1 MGPPAKRSKVPGEF
15 YATDKSQ
22 LGPLAKRSRAAEE
35 GWIKRRK
42 GEAAKAGERLKAS
55 QLKAEQKAEQ
65 KTGGKAPKAG
75 QKAPKAPKAGS
86 KAGQQA
92 VPRGEEKGE
101 ESLDKRARR
110 EPEESQ
116 PEGPEGE
123 KPRRDAKGVFIVK
136 NKGGG
141 KSRTKVPPLEP
152 AVDPKSVNRGK
163 KRSRPVSA
171 EYEEEV
177 AQPSHCNTTNTSV
190 TLYPALCSS
199 MKITPEYCDYVIVVL

>member
-1 MGPPAKRSKVPGEF
+1 MPGEG

-55 QLKAEQKAEQ
+55 QLKAEQK
-65 KTGGKAPKAG
+65 TGGKAPKAG

-86 KAGQQA
+86 KTGQQA
-92 VPRGEEKGE
+92 VARGEERGT
-101 ESLDKRARR
+101 ES
-110 EPEESQ
+110 PNNGNVES
-116 PEGPEGE
+116 E
-123 KPRRDAKGVFIVK
+123 KPQRDAKGVFIVK
-136 NKGGG
+136 NKGGV
-141 KSRTKVPPLEP
+141 KSRAKAPPPEP

-177 AQPSHCNTTNTSV
+177 IRPSLCNTANA
-190 TLYPALCSS
+190 AL
-199 MKITPEYCDYVIVVL
+199 